1 MVLFYRIYQFFLKL
15 FSPLLPWREP
25 VVLDGIES
33 IKLLENEIIKTKIRN
48 FLLITDQGI
57 VTSKLLDYVL
67 NHINQDLIHIHVFD
81 QVKPNPTKKLI
92 EEAYQVY
99 KTNNLEGMI
108 ALGGGSSIDLAKA
121 IGVRLVKPKR
131 SLNSLKGI
139 LKVNRKIPLLI
150 AIPTTQG
157 TGSEVTVATVITD
170 EITHE
175 KFAISDLNL
184 IPKIAVLDPN
194 LTVNLPKFYS
204 ATTGMDALTH
214 AVESYINLFS
224 SKSSKKRSLNAISLI
239 FENIYET
246 YTNPK
251 NLLAREKML
260 KASYDAGYAFTRSY
274 VGYIHGIAHQF
285 GGFYD
290 IPHGLANAII
300 MPYVLKAYGKKI
312 HKKLAVLH
320 DLVNPNHKNLTDEQ
334 KSNQFIELIL
344 KLNQMMNIP
353 NKISVPN
360 LDHVKTMVSRAH
372 KEVNPLYPV
381 PKIFKKSELEEL
393 FIIVSHIA

>member
-33 IKLLENEIIKTKIRN
+33 IKLLENEIRKTKIRK

-92 EEAYQVY
+92 EKAYQVY

-121 IGVRLVKPKR
+121 IGIRLVKPKR

-139 LKVNRKIPLLI
+139 LKVNKKIPLLI

-344 KLNQMMNIP
+344 KLNQMMDIP
-353 NKISVPN
+353 NKITVPN